1 MDGRV
6 SLRALQQTK
15 DDGRKIAGVV
25 ARVYQI
31 ARILDGRASTWCPSA
46 TRWASTSGD
55 RRTLPGTMGQTVT
68 VAQAV
73 RRGGHACAGLC
84 RLLLRSLQEGTDAVV
99 QPTIRFVKEA
109 GVDVVKLDAASDYP
123 EAVTAITRAG
133 IPVFAQ
139 FGSRCRRRWATAWS
153 TSPSPGHV
161 NLTWPHPDGA
171 DSRRSGARSD

>member
-31 ARILDGRASTWCPSA
+31 ARILDGAGVDLVSVGDTVGVNLWGPANPS
-46 TRWASTSGD
+46 RHE
-55 RRTLPGTMGQTVT
+55 GQTVT

-73 RRGGHACAGLC
+73 RRGGHPCAGLR

-109 GVDVVKLDAASDYP
+109 GVDAGRNLRGVPPRKGISCLSGSLRCDRGLSQRG
-123 EAVTAITRAG
+123 IT
-133 IPVFAQ
+133 
-139 FGSRCRRRWATAWS
+139 
-153 TSPSPGHV
+153 
-161 NLTWPHPDGA
+161 DGV
-171 DSRRSGARSD
+171 DLLVGG